1 MEIEPV
7 SVDII
12 QS

>member
-1 MEIEPV
+1 V

-12 QS
+12 TR